1 MRESPQ
7 HYKRGNQIYDEPQ
20 LRIISFFSRL
30 AFLNPHMS
38 PPTERVY
45 RDVGLLV
52 EKFPQV
58 IAEIKDI
65 LGTIKILVKSNR
77 EFQPEQVKT
86 FLTIGRCSTDFLV

>member
-1 MRESPQ
+1 
-7 HYKRGNQIYDEPQ
+7 
-20 LRIISFFSRL
+20 
-30 AFLNPHMS
+30 MS